1 MGLNTMRLCLEGHKE
16 KGCSSKGIQLLG
28 LCHGIIGDK
37 ALYLKFFWWG
47 NMVPEKGNWIE
58 TLVGNKSSLGLVLFL
73 FQGKSILRKKIC
85 VMAGNFVVLSYSLS
99 APQMNCPSFLAIQ
112 LAYC

>member
-28 LCHGIIGDK
+28 L
-37 ALYLKFFWWG
+37 WG

-73 FQGKSILRKKIC
+73 FQGKFILRKKFC
-85 VMAGNFVVLSYSLS
+85 VMAGNFVVLSYSLT
-99 APQMNCPSFLAIQ
+99 APQMDCPSFLAIQ